1 MILLIWFRLHI
12 LNMPQNRKCE
22 RDKFNEIFSMQ
33 QINLIYRVL
42 QLSISVNVF
51 QKDVKALGKKYFEI
65 KQSVL
70 Y

>member
-1 MILLIWFRLHI
+1 
-12 LNMPQNRKCE
+12 MPQNRKCE